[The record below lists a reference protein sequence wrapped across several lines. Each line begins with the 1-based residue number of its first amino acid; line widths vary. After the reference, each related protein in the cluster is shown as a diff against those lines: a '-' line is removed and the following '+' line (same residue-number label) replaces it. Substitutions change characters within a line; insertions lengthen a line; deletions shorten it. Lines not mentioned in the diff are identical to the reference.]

1 MRIIIGSDHRGYD
14 LKEYI
19 KSFLK
24 ELNYSVADFGTNSDK
39 PVDYPIYARKVC
51 NAIMEETGSL
61 GILCCYTGIGMSIAA
76 NKVIGIRASL
86 CEDVEKAKLAREHN
100 NPNVLALGA
109 INYLTDGK
117 LDPAK
122 LSKCNDIVR
131 TWLTTDF
138 SNEARYK
145 RRLEQILSIEVP
157 NLYIEEKKREKD
169 F

>member
-1 MRIIIGSDHRGYD
+1 MRIIIGSDHKGYG
-14 LKEYI
+14 LKEHI
-19 KSFLK
+19 KAFLK
-24 ELNYSVADFGTNSDK
+24 ELNYSIVDFGTNSDK
-39 PVDYPIYARKVC
+39 PVDYPVYAKKVC
-51 NAIMEETGSL
+51 NAIMKETGGV

-86 CEDVEKAKLAREHN
+86 CEDMEKAKLAKEHN
-100 NPNVLALGA
+100 NLNVLALGV

-117 LDPAK
+117 LDPVK

-138 SNEARYK
+138 SNEVRHK

-157 NLYIEEKKREKD
+157 NLYIEEKKQDKD